1 MEDYQTL
8 EPEDIN
14 IYTTIPLPKIKNNCN
29 PRNYKWVLFPKEIAA
44 NQLEQA
50 GGTCYLVSAIES
62 LSHIPNLLDYIF
74 PNAKN
79 FSPFNDSF
87 KVQFYGINIKG
98 KPTTFYINNKFP
110 IESNFN
116 LKLMKPLENEA
127 YGIILEKAWASLV
140 GGYKNIDGGRAYKVL
155 NKLLGIMKKWKF

>member
-1 MEDYQTL
+1 MPKTKGQEIIFGIMMVSLMVYGMVVYNISIATGGISADAFIEAL
-8 EPEDIN
+8 KELPIMIPIAFAVEFLLLGRVAKKMAFAVIN
-14 IYTTIPLPKIKNNCN
+14 
-29 PRNYKWVLFPKEIAA
+29 
-44 NQLEQA
+44 
-50 GGTCYLVSAIES
+50 
-62 LSHIPNLLDYIF
+62 
-74 PNAKN
+74 
-79 FSPFNDSF
+79 PFNDSF

-116 LKLMKPLENEA
+116 LKFMKPLENEA